1 MSIAEDAQRR
11 RPSEDDADNSQALG
25 GSARRKTGMGR
36 KLRVLT
42 VEKGLLRETKTV
54 QKMLDALVE
63 CRVSVNNHF
72 ISCASELIHSYSVL
86 LG

>member
-1 MSIAEDAQRR
+1 
-11 RPSEDDADNSQALG
+11 
-25 GSARRKTGMGR
+25 MGR